1 LQYPS
6 DCTNRQI
13 EISSLSI
20 LEESIFVDSKNTLP
34 SLNNSSNS
42 NSSNFHLKKRLYCN
56 HDEALTWTPHDD
68 AKHPLG
74 SFECESKSKRRTAF
88 YIGNENQ

>member
-1 LQYPS
+1 M
-6 DCTNRQI
+6 
-13 EISSLSI
+13 SSLSI
-20 LEESIFVDSKNTLP
+20 LEESIFVDGSYSKNTRS

-56 HDEALTWTPHDD
+56 HEEALTWTPHDD
-68 AKHPLG
+68 AEHPLG

-88 YIGNENQ
+88 FIGN